1 MFSCLDALWTATKT
15 ALDTESSPDLRE
27 PVLKSKTVIGN
38 QIGHQMEKINGFKW
52 QYTEYKKKTEYSSE
66 TII

>member
-1 MFSCLDALWTATKT
+1 
-15 ALDTESSPDLRE
+15 
-27 PVLKSKTVIGN
+27 
-38 QIGHQMEKINGFKW
+38 MEKINGFKW

>member
-15 ALDTESSPDLRE
+15 ALDTESIPDRDE
-27 PVLKSKTVIGN
+27 RVLKSITEIGN
-38 QIGHQMEKINGFKW
+38 QLGHQMEKINGFKW
-52 QYTEYKKKTEYSSE
+52 QYTEYKKKTEYGSE